1 MSRVR
6 CAHPW
11 TKWCVE
17 RTLFTFVCLAFAA
30 GSAPAREACLHEA
43 AIASAHPLASSA
55 GQEILDRGGN
65 AFDAAVAVAAALA
78 VVEPYGSGL
87 GGGGFWLLH
96 RTSDGLQ
103 VMIDGR
109 ETAPGDAS
117 REMYMGPEGKP
128 LARAS
133 LDGAKAAAIP
143 GTPAALAW
151 LSEKYGRLPL
161 KVSLESAIRYAREG
175 FGVDARYARA
185 ARRAEQRLRTN
196 PTAAAIFLSDAS
208 PKPGKELKQPALART
223 LEALAAHGRDG
234 FYRGAVAHSLVQA
247 VRAGGGVWKL
257 DDLAAYQVKE
267 RRPVKFSYRGATIV
281 SAALPSSG
289 GLTLAQSLNMLESFA
304 LEKIGEYQRDH
315 YVIEAMRRA
324 YQDRARY
331 LGDPD
336 FGPVPIDMLLSKA
349 YAKARAETI
358 DPRRATD
365 SRALDLDTGKQA
377 ATTHFSLIDCH
388 GNRVAATMSIN
399 TVFGSAFVAGETGV
413 LLNNQMDDFSLAP
426 GSPNAYG
433 LVGSPANAIAP
444 GKRPLSS
451 MTPTFVEDE
460 RGVLILGTP
469 GGSRII
475 SMVLL
480 AILDYASQRK
490 VDLISILSRPRYH
503 HEYLPDRVEIEP
515 DGFSERWKEALS
527 TMGHT
532 VHPAER
538 RWGNMQ
544 LVYIER
550 ASGKAQAQSDPRGLA
565 GLLF

>member
-1 MSRVR
+1 
-6 CAHPW
+6 
-11 TKWCVE
+11 
-17 RTLFTFVCLAFAA
+17 
-30 GSAPAREACLHEA
+30 
-43 AIASAHPLASSA
+43 
-55 GQEILDRGGN
+55 
-65 AFDAAVAVAAALA
+65 
-78 VVEPYGSGL
+78 
-87 GGGGFWLLH
+87 
-96 RTSDGLQ
+96 
-103 VMIDGR
+103 
-109 ETAPGDAS
+109 
-117 REMYMGPEGKP
+117 
-128 LARAS
+128 
-133 LDGAKAAAIP
+133 
-143 GTPAALAW
+143 
-151 LSEKYGRLPL
+151 
-161 KVSLESAIRYAREG
+161 
-175 FGVDARYARA
+175 
-185 ARRAEQRLRTN
+185 
-196 PTAAAIFLSDAS
+196 
-208 PKPGKELKQPALART
+208 
-223 LEALAAHGRDG
+223 
-234 FYRGAVAHSLVQA
+234 
-247 VRAGGGVWKL
+247 
-257 DDLAAYQVKE
+257 
-267 RRPVKFSYRGATIV
+267 
-281 SAALPSSG
+281 
-289 GLTLAQSLNMLESFA
+289 
-304 LEKIGEYQRDH
+304 
-315 YVIEAMRRA
+315 VIEAMRRA

-365 SRALDLDTGKQA
+365 SRALDLNTGKQA

-433 LVGSPANAIAP
+433 LVGSPVNAIAP

-490 VDLISILSRPRYH
+490 VDLIRILSRPRYH

-527 TMGHT
+527 TLGHT